1 MKFNEILKYAI
12 PAMEWTYTDLL
23 SISRSTQVV
32 NQYNPNVTD
41 NAYGLPLYSDIPCKV
56 SFSLQALK
64 RDNPKNA
71 TPDINPLMETV
82 LFFTANSV
90 DIRKGDVATV
100 QIVGPDGTVVKEY
113 SGICSEP
120 HKFVTHQEVFFYL
133 EGEA

>member
-1 MKFNEILKYAI
+1 MKFNEVLKYAI

-23 SISRSTQVV
+23 SIARSTQVV
-32 NQYNPNVTD
+32 NPYNPNVTN
-41 NAYGLPLYSDIPCKV
+41 NAYDTQVVNNVPCKV

-71 TPDINPLMETV
+71 SPDINPLMETI
-82 LFFTANSV
+82 LFFTSNNV
-90 DIRKGDVATV
+90 DVQKGDVATV
-100 QIVGPDGTVVKEY
+100 QIVDPNGMVVKEY